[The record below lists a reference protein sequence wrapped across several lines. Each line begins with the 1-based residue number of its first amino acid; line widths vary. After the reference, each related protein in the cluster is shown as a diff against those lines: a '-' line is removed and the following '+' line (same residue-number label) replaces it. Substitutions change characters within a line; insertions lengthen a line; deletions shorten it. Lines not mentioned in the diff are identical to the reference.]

1 MEEKLLRMQI
11 VETGLQLLEH
21 GLVART
27 WGNVSALLDDSHML
41 ISPSGRDYKATKPED
56 IALYDIAKDSWTGK
70 YKPSSEK
77 GVHIAAYRILEDAR
91 FVIHT
96 HQTFATAFGLW
107 GADTLEMSGQE
118 RKKLCGLAVAEYA
131 LPGTGE
137 LVESVSTAFRAG
149 AHSVLM
155 QHHGVVIAGTSKED
169 AMEKAL
175 LLEEICRRNYKGH
188 DLSENAALVYSRL
201 QMPLMAQL
209 DDMAQMIGPSIPL
222 IVGNVD
228 LALQNFNAVIVPEKG
243 ISVRGENDD
252 DTEAL
257 EILAEKAA
265 ITALHLIKNN
275 VTKELSP
282 EDIKLMH
289 ENYVN
294 SYSKQKNA
302 D

>member
-1 MEEKLLRMQI
+1 MDEKTLRLKI
-11 VETGLQLLEH
+11 KETGLELLEH

-27 WGNVSALLDDSHML
+27 WGNISARVDDTHIL
-41 ISPSGRDYKATKPED
+41 ISPSGRDYKTTKPED
-56 IALYDIAKDSWTGK
+56 MALYDSTAKQWTGN

-77 GVHIAAYRILEDAR
+77 GIHIAAYEILEDAH

-96 HQTFATAFGLW
+96 HQTFATAFGLY
-107 GADTLEMSGQE
+107 GANELEMSEKE
-118 RKKLCGLAVAEYA
+118 REKLGGLAVAEYA
-131 LPGTGE
+131 LPGTQE
-137 LVESVSTAFRAG
+137 LVESVSTAFKTG

-155 QHHGVVIAGTSKED
+155 QHHGVVIAGASKED

-188 DLSENAALVYSRL
+188 DLSESADVVYSRL

-222 IVGNVD
+222 IVGNID
-228 LALQNFNAVIVPEKG
+228 LALQNFNAIIVPEKG
-243 ISVRGENDD
+243 ILVRGENDD

-257 EILAEKAA
+257 EILVEKAA
-265 ITALHLIKNN
+265 VTALHLIKNN

-282 EDIKLMH
+282 EDVELMH
-289 ENYVN
+289 DNYVN
-294 SYSKQKNA
+294 SYSKQK
-302 D
+302 